1 MLKIA
6 YKVVEM
12 TELWSKVSYLD
23 EKVKKNFFGPKPLK
37 TRLSPK
43 LLEIERSKSVFRLLA
58 CFSTKMLKIAYKVV
72 EMTELWSKV
81 SYLDEKVKKK
91 FFWSKTVYLK
101 TRLSPK
107 LLEIERS
114 KSVFRLLA
122 CFSTKMLKI
131 AYKVVE
137 MTELWSKVSYLD
149 EKVKKNFFLVQNR

>member
-81 SYLDEKVKKK
+81 SYLDEKVKKN
-91 FFWSKTVYLK
+91 FFGPKPLK

-149 EKVKKNFFLVQNR
+149 EKVKKNFLVQNR

>member
-81 SYLDEKVKKK
+81 SYLDEKVKK
-91 FFWSKTVYLK
+91 
-101 TRLSPK
+101 
-107 LLEIERS
+107 
-114 KSVFRLLA
+114 
-122 CFSTKMLKI
+122 
-131 AYKVVE
+131 
-137 MTELWSKVSYLD
+137 
-149 EKVKKNFFLVQNR
+149 NFFLVQNR